1 LVVCCAWLPERVQRS
16 TIAVGLPRK
25 VLQARVI
32 RCLCP
37 AVATYIAH
45 PAHQPLPP
53 TPAPSAPL
61 SFCCSYAGDDINK
74 VFWMWRISGGVFPE
88 VPREAEFLSPRDG
101 QLRVDRD
108 ASPTFAKSL
117 MYRLSYHRFGEVY
130 TDMRTPPGFDRVR
143 NQGTLDY
150 LPSRLLR
157 WLCDRRTATVSG
169 QSLIG

>member
-1 LVVCCAWLPERVQRS
+1 MRPSCVSPPFS
-16 TIAVGLPRK
+16 
-25 VLQARVI
+25 
-32 RCLCP
+32 LCR
-37 AVATYIAH
+37 
-45 PAHQPLPP
+45 
-53 TPAPSAPL
+53 
-61 SFCCSYAGDDINK
+61 YAGDDINK

-143 NQGTLDY
+143 NQGAFAVAVNLCT
-150 LPSRLLR
+150 RLAAGLVNPVTGC
-157 WLCDRRTATVSG
+157 LLLTSMAEGSG
-169 QSLIG
+169 WRPHAA